1 MSFIVTKR
9 QNTPY
14 LSRTLRFPADL
25 YQQLKD
31 AAVEHHI
38 SVSSLV
44 AQCCEFAL
52 QNLEE
57 PSHSKSSS

>member
-1 MSFIVTKR
+1 MSFIVTKH

-14 LSRTLRFPADL
+14 LARTLRFPADL

-31 AAVEHHI
+31 TAAEHHT

-44 AQCCEFAL
+44 VQCCEFAL
-52 QNLEE
+52 QNMEE